1 VSAEY
6 TTLWIRFLCL
16 CTAQLVKNSDPS
28 QKKHGTYIYVFQ
40 KTQPD
45 LTKQNP
51 HGHEMKQHPQKGHK
65 KCKQGRIRIFI
76 NVLYIGTEN
85 GSKFFC
91 PVTELLTYADSKKN
105 RHGTPGGGRWHLKI
119 SGKLDV
125 DPCCLFLKYGR
136 RRPPGSIRKI
146 NAASA
151 TINRSRIAHI
161 CGSKVKLLWYAR
173 GWL

>member
-1 VSAEY
+1 
-6 TTLWIRFLCL
+6 
-16 CTAQLVKNSDPS
+16 
-28 QKKHGTYIYVFQ
+28 
-40 KTQPD
+40 
-45 LTKQNP
+45 
-51 HGHEMKQHPQKGHK
+51 MKQHPQKGHK

-161 CGSKVKLLWYAR
+161 CGSKVELSWYAW
-173 GWL
+173 GWSQTPENFREAQ